1 MKYDCVIIGAGLSG
15 LAAGIRLARFDKKV
29 CICERHS
36 RVGGLNSYYYRHGIL
51 LESGLHAMTNFTQ
64 KNSPKSLPLP
74 KLLRQLKIKYDDL
87 APRPQNFSLIKFPNE
102 ELRFENDFA
111 VLENS
116 IADKFPSEIDGFRKL
131 DSMLDEFDEV
141 ALDNSFR
148 STRKILKDY
157 INSPL
162 LTDMLLCP
170 LMYYG
175 SSTPNDM
182 DFSQFAIMY
191 KSIYKQGFC
200 RPAQGIKG
208 LLDTLQEKF
217 LDYGGTLKMNC
228 AIDKI
233 ITSGEHASGVL
244 TKNGDFLEAEQILSS
259 AGAPETESLFK
270 NLPESPSGE
279 MAFIETIAITEK
291 IDLSHLPTVTFFSSN
306 DNFRYQ
312 PTEELADF
320 ESGVICVP
328 SNFKFESGDY
338 IPPSMLRTTVI
349 GNPEKWHGFSRE
361 KYDSSKQ
368 QITSDV
374 LKITG
379 DISKIYELDSKSLV
393 TDTFT
398 PATITRF
405 TDRRNGAVY
414 GSPQKYRDGLT
425 DIKNLYLCGTDQG
438 FLGITGSL
446 LSGISIANLYLLK

>member
-36 RVGGLNSYYYRHGIL
+36 RIGGLNSYYYRHGIL
-51 LESGLHAMTNFTQ
+51 LESGLHAMTNFAQ
-64 KNSPKSLPLP
+64 KDSPKSFPLP

-141 ALDNSFR
+141 ALDNSFQ

-228 AIDKI
+228 AVDKI

-244 TKNGDFLEAEQILSS
+244 TKNGDVLEAEQILSS

-270 NLPESPSGE
+270 NLPESPSGK
-279 MAFIETIAITEK
+279 MAFIETIAITDK
-291 IDLSHLPTVTFFSSN
+291 IDLSHLPTVTFFSN
-306 DNFRYQ
+306 TDNFSYQ
-312 PTEELADF
+312 PTEKLANF
-320 ESGVICVP
+320 GSGVICVP

-349 GNPEKWHGFSRE
+349 GNPQKWHGFSRE
-361 KYDSSKQ
+361 KYDSLKQ

-379 DISKIYELDSKSLV
+379 DISKIYELNSKSFV

>member
-1 MKYDCVIIGAGLSG
+1 MTT
-15 LAAGIRLARFDKKV
+15 
-29 CICERHS
+29 
-36 RVGGLNSYYYRHGIL
+36 YRHA
-51 LESGLHAMTNFTQ
+51 SKT
-64 KNSPKSLPLP
+64 
-74 KLLRQLKIKYDDL
+74 
-87 APRPQNFSLIKFPNE
+87 FSLIKFPNE

-116 IADKFPSEIDGFRKL
+116 IAEKFPSEIDGFRKL
-131 DSMLDEFDEV
+131 DSMLNDFNEV
-141 ALDNSFR
+141 ALDNSFQ
-148 STRKILKDY
+148 STRNILKDY

-208 LLDTLQEKF
+208 LLDILQEQF

-228 AIDKI
+228 EVDKI
-233 ITSGEHASGVL
+233 MTSDEYASGVL
-244 TKNGDFLEAEQILSS
+244 TKTGDFLEAEQILSS
-259 AGAPETESLFK
+259 AGAPETEALFK
-270 NLPESPSGE
+270 DLPKSPSGE
-279 MAFIETIAITEK
+279 MAFIETIAITDK
-291 IDLSHLPTVTFFSSN
+291 VDLSHLPTVTFFSN
-306 DNFRYQ
+306 TDNFSYQ
-312 PTEELADF
+312 PTEKLANFD
-320 ESGVICVP
+320 SGVICVP
-328 SNFKFESGDY
+328 SNFRFEPGDY
-338 IPPSMLRTTVI
+338 IPPTMLRTTII
-349 GNPEKWHGFSRE
+349 GNPRKWHNFPHEDYNSAKE
-361 KYDSSKQ
+361 
-368 QITSDV
+368 QITLDV

-379 DISKIYELDSKSLV
+379 DISKIYELNSKSFA

-414 GSPQKYRDGLT
+414 GSPQKHRDGLT
-425 DIKNLYLCGTDQG
+425 AIKNLYLCGTDQG